1 MWWRGMQDC
10 WSTCHSDKILQRGWI
25 FSMAGER
32 RSSYHNGVWIWDDHT
47 NGLVYARDLKDV
59 LHLQTS
65 GTLGVSSQTPA
76 PVSNFKE
83 TLGQMSQL
91 NFRKFYQR
99 KVKLNEKDVVT
110 LQDIKDVAIYTYT
123 VSHLS
128 LEFISYFHTK
138 AMDNYLRSLIVYFQ
152 FYFQIWNKL
161 QARRAE
167 GARKLRQPVVNTL
180 EDEIRDDLSD
190 LRAIVARNYAV
201 LTLGI
206 GDAKQFHH
214 MNNRNNVSLSDKDR
228 RIFET
233 FVVMSERVVYV
244 ALTRKYLSLIEKE
257 LNRMLRTDN
266 FNPIMRH
273 QNIAYVAT
281 PEEERILLGKV
292 CATECKLYQ
301 RSPVI
306 QELILDQH
314 DYRMLAIGVADMGQ
328 YDNRQNYLEI
338 AYAAP
343 EELLEPLGVPVGI
356 LGIPRKYFD
365 ATLKPRELS
374 TTRRDSIMKPI
385 PEFLIPKRKVFQE
398 TICETL
404 PEKRCQFQET
414 KETKENRKRQCK
426 MWREYIENHGTLLA
440 ILTAPSEMSTSAI
453 TLSLK

>member
-1 MWWRGMQDC
+1 
-10 WSTCHSDKILQRGWI
+10 
-25 FSMAGER
+25 
-32 RSSYHNGVWIWDDHT
+32 
-47 NGLVYARDLKDV
+47 
-59 LHLQTS
+59 
-65 GTLGVSSQTPA
+65 
-76 PVSNFKE
+76 
-83 TLGQMSQL
+83 
-91 NFRKFYQR
+91 
-99 KVKLNEKDVVT
+99 
-110 LQDIKDVAIYTYT
+110 
-123 VSHLS
+123 
-128 LEFISYFHTK
+128 
-138 AMDNYLRSLIVYFQ
+138 
-152 FYFQIWNKL
+152 
-161 QARRAE
+161 
-167 GARKLRQPVVNTL
+167 
-180 EDEIRDDLSD
+180 
-190 LRAIVARNYAV
+190 
-201 LTLGI
+201 
-206 GDAKQFHH
+206 